1 MKLLFDILFSFLGL
15 AVFSPF
21 MAALALLIKRE
32 DGGPVFYRGR
42 RVGRHG
48 RTFRIFKFR
57 TMVINADKMGG
68 PSTPNNDPRI
78 TNIGKFLRK
87 YKLDE
92 LPQLI
97 NVLKGDMSIVGP
109 RPEVQ
114 RYVNMFSD
122 EEKSILSVRPGLTDW
137 ASLWNI
143 DEGSFLEGSEN
154 PERAYMEKIR
164 PRKLELQLKYVKE
177 RSLMTDMKIIVLTLK
192 NILFPKNRY
201 VEIS

>member
-1 MKLLFDILFSFLGL
+1 MKLLFDIVFSLLGL
-15 AVFSPF
+15 VVLSPF

-32 DGGPVFYRGR
+32 DGGPVFYRGT

-48 RTFRIFKFR
+48 RIFRIFKFR
-57 TMVINADKMGG
+57 TMVVDAEKLGG
-68 PSTPNNDPRI
+68 DSTPNNDPRI

-122 EEKSILSVRPGLTDW
+122 EEKTILTVRPGITDW

-143 DEGSFLEGSEN
+143 DEGSILAVSQD

-177 RSLMTDMKIIVLTLK
+177 RSLMTDVKIIVLTLK
-192 NILFPKNRY
+192 NIIVPKNRY

>member
-143 DEGSFLEGSEN
+143 DEGSVLEGSEN
-154 PERAYMEKIR
+154 PEMTYMEKIR
-164 PRKLELQLKYVKE
+164 PRKLELQMKYVRE
-177 RSLMTDMKIIVLTLK
+177 HNFWTDILIILSTLK
-192 NILFPKNRY
+192 NIIFPKNRY

>member
-1 MKLLFDILFSFLGL
+1 MKLLFDIVFSLLGL

-32 DGGPVFYRGR
+32 DGGPVLYRGR

-68 PSTPNNDPRI
+68 SSTPNNDPRI

-122 EEKSILSVRPGLTDW
+122 EEKTILTVRPGITDW

-143 DEGSFLEGSEN
+143 DEGSILAGSQD
-154 PERAYMEKIR
+154 PEREYMEKIR

-177 RSLMTDMKIIVLTLK
+177 RSLMTDVKIIVLTLK
-192 NILFPKNRY
+192 NILFPKSRY